1 METLLCDLSGGNQQK
16 VAIAKGLDCHPS
28 VFIFDEPTR
37 GIDIKAKSEVYAF
50 INSLLKQG
58 LACMLISSDLEEVIG
73 LCSRIA
79 VMREGT
85 LAGELAGDEI
95 SEEAIM
101 YLASG
106 VHSFKTN

>member
-1 METLLCDLSGGNQQK
+1 M
-16 VAIAKGLDCHPS
+16 AIAKGLDCKPS
-28 VFIFDEPTR
+28 IFIFDEPTR

-50 INSLLKQG
+50 INSLLAQG

-85 LAGELAGDEI
+85 IAGELSGEEI

-106 VHSFKTN
+106 VHNQNALSNGLHHA

>member
-1 METLLCDLSGGNQQK
+1 
-16 VAIAKGLDCHPS
+16 
-28 VFIFDEPTR
+28 
-37 GIDIKAKSEVYAF
+37 
-50 INSLLKQG
+50 
-58 LACMLISSDLEEVIG
+58 MLISSDLEEVIG

-106 VHSFKTN
+106 VHSHPIPFETN